1 MAKQK
6 RELVK
11 EENKNILR
19 NKVKEP
25 SPESKTALEQIGK
38 REVKA
43 DVVMSQAINHI
54 AEKLKENQC
63 HNLITTDTPE
73 DRKDPQKKLVLKNS
87 AALAISQLSHLITS
101 PEEEKTSKSKEYL
114 LLPHNKIPIERI
126 YIEDVCV
133 DRHLTPASINKVK
146 HYKYSGLLKLTE
158 AEASQERQHF
168 LKRLHGLPV
177 SLWKT
182 QRSSENAF
190 TNKIKPWVA
199 SPQFQARH
207 NVYFI
212 MAYTGSKRQA
222 VKAESVKSTSKQ
234 KVKNTKA
241 ANLVLHRN
249 TAPQVKRKTTSE
261 VKLPD
266 KVHTKLNLSSEP
278 TTSAMRDE
286 HAKSTEL
293 SVLRPVE
300 YELFQKKSFKSL
312 TDVATPLSKRSV
324 THKSAK
330 RTSEKG
336 ISVIV
341 KGKKTSNIP
350 SGKSKK
356 LMATGHEH
364 TTHLMTKQ
372 NQQRKFDTG
381 YPSVKK
387 SGKTAVT
394 KKLKKTK
401 ATLILTP
408 RQNEKVFFSRS
419 TAGHLPSSANKLPSL
434 KTPLKQLQKTKTVG
448 IVMSFSRKTSSMK
461 ENNGDNV
468 IVAALEAPDSG
479 LRQEPKASSSKS
491 TKKLCKVPKSD
502 YVIPLEKKSP
512 EQNIFRSLADHRLPL
527 STRRTSREKVLF
539 VKIKARKKYK
549 VPPKKIKRVAGLL
562 TSVKDQTS
570 ALSENIIGGKVEA
583 GTPLSESK
591 VSFENLL
598 LNKTRTHL
606 SMPYPKTSR
615 EKTNLQKLSTHL
627 GGKFEKDFETGFLP
641 LPTSSKKNE
650 NNKYVIVTKSL
661 EKRIGTEDMH
671 IPVKTTYE
679 RGCDCNKKKIKFK
692 NSYIK
697 IIVASPD
704 ISSTDCF
711 NSGVNTKAFV
721 NNRGIRFIVGSAI
734 GVPLYSRAALVKEL
748 LDDIYFKYGSF
759 TTNKAGNKIL
769 YKHINNGRLCSNS
782 DLKVHKNVA
791 QATSN
796 TIFCTYKTTSD
807 DGTHCIYTAT
817 HTSSDI
823 INNSDIQKTS
833 DEEEEEDPSE
843 YLKKDIFRLSS
854 NIYQES
860 FPKETY
866 SSKSM
871 SRNKSESLILL
882 SNSSTLSLSTSQGSW
897 NTSSLLTTES
907 GSSSNH
913 STHYFNCQLS
923 NDLFSNPNSDSNT
936 DDSNYSPYEVQTEE
950 SIDASDESVLCNE
963 YLDVIPTHVYQ
974 IFRMSGNEANPLL
987 EKKCKHKQR
996 TRNGEPIVVINHLN
1010 SERDITTIV
1019 DELLA
1024 KNDFSDV
1031 SSIFVLVPSEDND
1044 ADGSTDFLKSCT
1056 TISENQILYR
1066 GGNINNYVDFGM
1078 NDDPY
1083 YLPKLKS
1090 PKRSTTTLTLF
1101 RAQDAPC
1108 NTPPCSNLPLQNK
1121 LPLCDTPPCSKLQ
1134 SQKQLPL
1141 KSNNIPPCQNKPSCL
1156 CNGASTTCPE
1166 PPVKP
1171 CDCTAEKLKEL
1182 IEQAVGTGATRH
1194 KKPLCRRE
1202 CRETDT
1208 QTRKRPSR
1216 TAADTAVST
1225 KKKGKDGDC
1234 LTCQHPPTVDEC
1246 GCDDKKNPI
1255 KLKPVCPCQ
1264 AYPRARPRKPI
1275 AQHCTE
1281 SGPKSRP
1288 TKVPSSYLAVPPKTT
1303 TSASSSITSR
1313 LIPVRQPALTQIIGP
1328 AGESMEIEAG
1338 KIYNQAGNK
1347 QIKLISTIGTSTD
1360 HDLDYKCKTEKKT
1373 KNVTCECPEEEFE
1386 REPKPEPILSPMPE
1400 PETNQFEWVDLREI
1414 KKMKSDLTHRISG
1427 FTMHKKRQQA
1437 PTDEES
1443 SIDDAIKYYAAMYPE
1458 LFQRILKQQLL
1469 EQQSPPPPSSSLAT
1483 TVEKPWEKKIKV
1495 SKKPNTKVYC
1505 EWPEGVAILPLR
1517 SAEALPPCRL
1527 EETSPFSITFSSR
1540 SESTLAESQYNKG
1553 PVKCLKYKISSKGR
1567 AELQCFGD
1575 YLTMPL
1581 TRGLSKFQTGP
1592 SSAQFTGAF
1601 SPETVPVE
1609 YREGLTATRRPR
1621 FRPASAWSD
1630 NRLVAKNHTGNKRY
1644 TYAVQ
1649 TNLQKTERNKISEKS
1664 SHNKILSEKENILS
1678 DKPTL
1683 KQSSSERTPPL
1694 KNFLNRTRKQPR
1706 LSTEP
1711 RSSSKNTKMY
1721 KSDAPGIV
1729 IPVIKKSELITAPRA
1744 LDAPEEVMS
1753 SEEALTNNFLNNAQ
1767 ISSKIPLKMLRKIR
1781 RTGLIETPLEGKTPE
1796 QKEKILRCLIGHNF
1810 HLPDGKTSSE
1820 IKMIDKIRKE
1830 VGLPIQP
1837 KTQTINIYNKSI
1849 AAANTGLLQPLAGK
1863 SPKDKV
1869 NTRQGLGKLKI
1880 PSAEGRTPSTK
1891 VLETKISDKPRKTKA
1906 ADLLTPI
1913 RGKTGEKKHK
1923 ILWIQTASEVRFIEV
1938 HDDLNL
1944 PVEPNTNKA
1953 IRKKHDQATRTGL
1966 LSPLERKTMEEKR
1979 KQLQGSNNMGTQ
1991 LPKGRPPSEKK
2002 YMSTAPIQAGHLVN
2016 SKKKR
2021 KPKSNGL
2028 FTILEGK
2035 TSAQKVKL
2043 LKGLAMHNIPL
2054 PEAKTQS
2061 QKRLIDKVRARLP
2074 PLTKALAMKERL
2086 VKATEAG
2093 LLDSL
2098 VGKTQA
2104 EKEKVLS
2111 KLTEL
2116 GIPHPEDRTSSE
2128 KILIQKTKEKI
2139 KKIKLENPMS
2149 SSMEREYTKKSVET
2163 MHITKFT
2170 SKFQCGVDSKG
2181 FLTKFERSKPE
2192 VKPIFQKL
2200 STPNIVNKLSI
2211 EDLDQNSN
2219 NDYLIL
2225 SKLKKMRKAKATNLF
2240 SNLAGKTI
2248 SRKAE
2253 MLKSIVE
2260 NGLPLPEGK
2269 TASEK
2274 QLIRRFKI
2282 RANAHPK
2289 AKLESIEK
2297 KKERKAFGLLT
2308 SKKVMKND
2316 QTVECDNIH
2325 IKTITPEFQIPRE
2338 RTPNMRIRDTC
2349 ASAIDK
2355 ATHSIVTSNRV
2366 LLEDTMTRVH
2376 HSDPGSDYFGS
2387 FSKSPKSWYKETI
2400 SSNSGINLRAKL
2412 SSAVI
2417 EHHQQNRSTQ
2427 HFEGN
2432 NNTSERREPSSENF
2446 KSTDGA
2452 YKGPRSQ
2459 SAANTLDSIVVIKSE
2474 TSLSFNSSSSN
2485 SLGTACKTSDMG
2497 SSITSYSSNYSSFQ
2511 STVEVLGV
2519 TSLEELTTSFNTK
2532 LKTLPGTESK
2542 NQLNATEREGVQ
2554 EFTILRI
2561 SQANLQL
2568 KNDER
2573 KTNNSTEQL
2582 LNEVVMDEF
2591 PSELDVSKLMDKIM
2605 TKKRFHGVSSIFIV
2619 VPTSDDDEAQNSRR
2633 RLNST
2638 TSFLSSASPSLSK
2651 STNYVN
2657 KDPQRLTSNSKRV
2670 LKVCRKS
2677 KRFYMRELSSSNES
2691 QNAYQNES
2699 RGVLKYVKKTK
2710 NEIRRIATPNKKL
2723 SMLKN
2728 TKQGIAID
2736 TTEDRPCCCQTK
2748 TADVIQTKMDIPYDP
2763 YPSNVISRP
2772 LFLKDKYSDWL
2783 RSLSKRKDSAVMSV
2797 AACQMHQF
2805 SYNEQPPSPT
2815 PCPVHGSYAWHNPQ
2829 YSQNSNPQETP
2840 KPDTDTTVPTNATTA
2855 IHSTLPTNST
2865 TPSSYTVPINPT
2877 TSIGTFTPSTST
2889 IPINTTTTTTAPI
2902 NTTIPINSTTTI
2914 SSFAPFISTISINTT
2929 TPDNATIPGN
2939 PAAPINSTTTA
2950 SSFAP
2955 FISTIPINTTT
2966 TNNTTAPS
2974 NATTPINSITTISSF
2989 TSFIPTIPINTTTSF
3004 NATIPDKPTTPISSF
3019 TPLISTVPIYT
3030 TAPTHATIPIN
3041 STSTVSSFTPFIST
3055 IPICTTTPDNATIPG
3070 NPAAPIS
3077 SSTSLIATASITTT
3091 IPSCPTTSVNPFA
3104 PLNSPISINAA
3115 IPIKPTTPGNPFTP
3129 LNSPISS
3136 NASIPINPT
3145 TPVNPFTPL
3154 NSPISINAAIPIKPT
3169 TPTNPFTPLN
3179 SPISINTT
3187 IPINTTTPIHASIPN
3202 NPATPISS
3210 STSLIATAPIDTTL
3224 PSCPTTPISPFT
3236 PLISTIPINTA
3247 TSNTATIPISSYKPA
3262 YSTIPV
3268 ITAPP
3273 TNSTT
3278 PVGSTLS
3285 INPTTSIASFAP
3297 TVSSIPISTT
3307 IPVDATTSFNT
3318 TIPNNTTVPIVT
3330 TIPITSSLPINMS
3343 IKPTM
3348 PIEPFISI
3356 NRPVPIKPTIPIDTT
3371 ISTSSTIPTACT
3383 IPTVPSTIS

>member
-1 MAKQK
+1 MKNSY
-6 RELVK
+6 
-11 EENKNILR
+11 NKNCENTQR
-19 NKVKEP
+19 KVMNATKESRQSYIKNVGIHVNRTKSKNLQYDTINNQNQYSTIQNNRLVFP
-25 SPESKTALEQIGK
+25 LSKFKDTNEQGPLTRHSSMPEIKKHKKTARKGQTNTLKKFQ
-38 REVKA
+38 RSPLA
-43 DVVMSQAINHI
+43 S
-54 AEKLKENQC
+54 KL
-63 HNLITTDTPE
+63 I
-73 DRKDPQKKLVLKNS
+73 
-87 AALAISQLSHLITS
+87 
-101 PEEEKTSKSKEYL
+101 
-114 LLPHNKIPIERI
+114 
-126 YIEDVCV
+126 
-133 DRHLTPASINKVK
+133 INKV
-146 HYKYSGLLKLTE
+146 S
-158 AEASQERQHF
+158 
-168 LKRLHGLPV
+168 
-177 SLWKT
+177 
-182 QRSSENAF
+182 
-190 TNKIKPWVA
+190 
-199 SPQFQARH
+199 
-207 NVYFI
+207 
-212 MAYTGSKRQA
+212 
-222 VKAESVKSTSKQ
+222 
-234 KVKNTKA
+234 
-241 ANLVLHRN
+241 LHRYN
-249 TAPQVKRKTTSE
+249 KY
-261 VKLPD
+261 L
-266 KVHTKLNLSSEP
+266 KVRNYPSQTKWKVY
-278 TTSAMRDE
+278 MC
-286 HAKSTEL
+286 EL
-293 SVLRPVE
+293 
-300 YELFQKKSFKSL
+300 
-312 TDVATPLSKRSV
+312 
-324 THKSAK
+324 
-330 RTSEKG
+330 RT
-336 ISVIV
+336 
-341 KGKKTSNIP
+341 P
-350 SGKSKK
+350 SG
-356 LMATGHEH
+356 
-364 TTHLMTKQ
+364 
-372 NQQRKFDTG
+372 
-381 YPSVKK
+381 
-387 SGKTAVT
+387 
-394 KKLKKTK
+394 
-401 ATLILTP
+401 
-408 RQNEKVFFSRS
+408 
-419 TAGHLPSSANKLPSL
+419 
-434 KTPLKQLQKTKTVG
+434 
-448 IVMSFSRKTSSMK
+448 
-461 ENNGDNV
+461 NNDC
-468 IVAALEAPDSG
+468 S
-479 LRQEPKASSSKS
+479 
-491 TKKLCKVPKSD
+491 CKSD
-502 YVIPLEKKSP
+502 AVLEVI
-512 EQNIFRSLADHRLPL
+512 
-527 STRRTSREKVLF
+527 
-539 VKIKARKKYK
+539 
-549 VPPKKIKRVAGLL
+549 
-562 TSVKDQTS
+562 KD
-570 ALSENIIGGKVEA
+570 
-583 GTPLSESK
+583 
-591 VSFENLL
+591 
-598 LNKTRTHL
+598 
-606 SMPYPKTSR
+606 M
-615 EKTNLQKLSTHL
+615 
-627 GGKFEKDFETGFLP
+627 
-641 LPTSSKKNE
+641 
-650 NNKYVIVTKSL
+650 
-661 EKRIGTEDMH
+661 
-671 IPVKTTYE
+671 
-679 RGCDCNKKKIKFK
+679 
-692 NSYIK
+692 
-697 IIVASPD
+697 
-704 ISSTDCF
+704 
-711 NSGVNTKAFV
+711 
-721 NNRGIRFIVGSAI
+721 
-734 GVPLYSRAALVKEL
+734 
-748 LDDIYFKYGSF
+748 
-759 TTNKAGNKIL
+759 
-769 YKHINNGRLCSNS
+769 
-782 DLKVHKNVA
+782 
-791 QATSN
+791 
-796 TIFCTYKTTSD
+796 
-807 DGTHCIYTAT
+807 YT
-817 HTSSDI
+817 
-823 INNSDIQKTS
+823 
-833 DEEEEEDPSE
+833 
-843 YLKKDIFRLSS
+843 
-854 NIYQES
+854 
-860 FPKETY
+860 
-866 SSKSM
+866 
-871 SRNKSESLILL
+871 
-882 SNSSTLSLSTSQGSW
+882 
-897 NTSSLLTTES
+897 
-907 GSSSNH
+907 
-913 STHYFNCQLS
+913 
-923 NDLFSNPNSDSNT
+923 
-936 DDSNYSPYEVQTEE
+936 
-950 SIDASDESVLCNE
+950 
-963 YLDVIPTHVYQ
+963 
-974 IFRMSGNEANPLL
+974 
-987 EKKCKHKQR
+987 
-996 TRNGEPIVVINHLN
+996 
-1010 SERDITTIV
+1010 
-1019 DELLA
+1019 
-1024 KNDFSDV
+1024 
-1031 SSIFVLVPSEDND
+1031 
-1044 ADGSTDFLKSCT
+1044 
-1056 TISENQILYR
+1056 
-1066 GGNINNYVDFGM
+1066 
-1078 NDDPY
+1078 
-1083 YLPKLKS
+1083 
-1090 PKRSTTTLTLF
+1090 
-1101 RAQDAPC
+1101 
-1108 NTPPCSNLPLQNK
+1108 
-1121 LPLCDTPPCSKLQ
+1121 
-1134 SQKQLPL
+1134 
-1141 KSNNIPPCQNKPSCL
+1141 
-1156 CNGASTTCPE
+1156 
-1166 PPVKP
+1166 
-1171 CDCTAEKLKEL
+1171 
-1182 IEQAVGTGATRH
+1182 
-1194 KKPLCRRE
+1194 
-1202 CRETDT
+1202 
-1208 QTRKRPSR
+1208 
-1216 TAADTAVST
+1216 
-1225 KKKGKDGDC
+1225 
-1234 LTCQHPPTVDEC
+1234 
-1246 GCDDKKNPI
+1246 
-1255 KLKPVCPCQ
+1255 
-1264 AYPRARPRKPI
+1264 
-1275 AQHCTE
+1275 
-1281 SGPKSRP
+1281 
-1288 TKVPSSYLAVPPKTT
+1288 
-1303 TSASSSITSR
+1303 
-1313 LIPVRQPALTQIIGP
+1313 
-1328 AGESMEIEAG
+1328 
-1338 KIYNQAGNK
+1338 
-1347 QIKLISTIGTSTD
+1347 
-1360 HDLDYKCKTEKKT
+1360 
-1373 KNVTCECPEEEFE
+1373 
-1386 REPKPEPILSPMPE
+1386 
-1400 PETNQFEWVDLREI
+1400 
-1414 KKMKSDLTHRISG
+1414 
-1427 FTMHKKRQQA
+1427 
-1437 PTDEES
+1437 
-1443 SIDDAIKYYAAMYPE
+1443 
-1458 LFQRILKQQLL
+1458 
-1469 EQQSPPPPSSSLAT
+1469 
-1483 TVEKPWEKKIKV
+1483 
-1495 SKKPNTKVYC
+1495 
-1505 EWPEGVAILPLR
+1505 
-1517 SAEALPPCRL
+1517 
-1527 EETSPFSITFSSR
+1527 
-1540 SESTLAESQYNKG
+1540 
-1553 PVKCLKYKISSKGR
+1553 
-1567 AELQCFGD
+1567 
-1575 YLTMPL
+1575 
-1581 TRGLSKFQTGP
+1581 
-1592 SSAQFTGAF
+1592 
-1601 SPETVPVE
+1601 
-1609 YREGLTATRRPR
+1609 R
-1621 FRPASAWSD
+1621 FR
-1630 NRLVAKNHTGNKRY
+1630 NKRY

-2474 TSLSFNSSSSN
+2474 TS
-2485 SLGTACKTSDMG
+2485 
-2497 SSITSYSSNYSSFQ
+2497 
-2511 STVEVLGV
+2511 
-2519 TSLEELTTSFNTK
+2519 FNTK

-2840 KPDTDTTVPTNATTA
+2840 KPDTDVTCTCSENQTQSRQSAQSKQSFQPYQSTQPYQSSHPYQSRQPYQPMQPQQSIQPYQPTQ
-2855 IHSTLPTNST
+2855 
-2865 TPSSYTVPINPT
+2865 
-2877 TSIGTFTPSTST
+2877 
-2889 IPINTTTTTTAPI
+2889 
-2902 NTTIPINSTTTI
+2902 
-2914 SSFAPFISTISINTT
+2914 
-2929 TPDNATIPGN
+2929 
-2939 PAAPINSTTTA
+2939 
-2950 SSFAP
+2950 
-2955 FISTIPINTTT
+2955 
-2966 TNNTTAPS
+2966 
-2974 NATTPINSITTISSF
+2974 
-2989 TSFIPTIPINTTTSF
+2989 
-3004 NATIPDKPTTPISSF
+3004 
-3019 TPLISTVPIYT
+3019 PL
-3030 TAPTHATIPIN
+3030 H
-3041 STSTVSSFTPFIST
+3041 
-3055 IPICTTTPDNATIPG
+3055 
-3070 NPAAPIS
+3070 
-3077 SSTSLIATASITTT
+3077 
-3091 IPSCPTTSVNPFA
+3091 
-3104 PLNSPISINAA
+3104 
-3115 IPIKPTTPGNPFTP
+3115 
-3129 LNSPISS
+3129 
-3136 NASIPINPT
+3136 
-3145 TPVNPFTPL
+3145 
-3154 NSPISINAAIPIKPT
+3154 
-3169 TPTNPFTPLN
+3169 
-3179 SPISINTT
+3179 
-3187 IPINTTTPIHASIPN
+3187 
-3202 NPATPISS
+3202 PATP
-3210 STSLIATAPIDTTL
+3210 
-3224 PSCPTTPISPFT
+3224 
-3236 PLISTIPINTA
+3236 
-3247 TSNTATIPISSYKPA
+3247 Y
-3262 YSTIPV
+3262 
-3268 ITAPP
+3268 
-3273 TNSTT
+3273 
-3278 PVGSTLS
+3278 
-3285 INPTTSIASFAP
+3285 
-3297 TVSSIPISTT
+3297 
-3307 IPVDATTSFNT
+3307 
-3318 TIPNNTTVPIVT
+3318 
-3330 TIPITSSLPINMS
+3330 
-3343 IKPTM
+3343 
-3348 PIEPFISI
+3348 
-3356 NRPVPIKPTIPIDTT
+3356 
-3371 ISTSSTIPTACT
+3371 
-3383 IPTVPSTIS
+3383 PSTQPRQSAHSHQALQPYQSTPPPPQPHQSTQPYQSTQPRQSAHSHHSFQPYQSTQPHQTTQPYQLIHIIHSNHTNQHNHIIQRNHTR